1 MARRTSGLIGGLLF
15 SAVAVVFAFVVL
27 GNGRTIGSD
36 HLDGSD
42 GGRVILD
49 TSPEDSA
56 SVGDGT
62 TIAGSDGALV
72 VELDRDGTETGTATG
87 DDASVGSFS
96 TADGPVRAAFLYPW
110 FPEAW
115 RQGGVEPFTNFSPSL
130 GRYSSSEPELIS
142 RQISLAAEAHIDA
155 FISSWW
161 GQGHHT
167 DQALPALLDT
177 TLRADSP
184 NPSMKWTVYYEP
196 EGKGDPSVSELV
208 ADLEYLSRSY
218 FDHPAYLHVDGR
230 PVVFVWAE
238 SADGAGM
245 VRRWAEAK
253 QRLDDDL
260 FVVLKVFSGF
270 EDYADQA
277 DSWHQYGP
285 AKAYSDHLPY
295 SATVS
300 PGFWLVGESPRL
312 DRDLARFRNDV
323 AGMNASGAFWQ
334 LVTTWNE
341 WGEGTAIEP
350 ADEFGRAYI
359 DVLAAN
365 PTGRSSAVPPG
376 SVADEPDPATNRPP
390 PTGGSVRFTAGG
402 DHGANSSSDASFSA
416 IADLNPRFHL
426 ALGDLSYSDTDSEA
440 EWCDYVKGHLG
451 NTPVQLVVGNHE
463 DDDRPDGYIGEFV
476 KCLPDRMN
484 STGTYGAE
492 YYFDVDGLVRVIMIG
507 AGNDVAGVDY
517 DYDRG
522 TSHHQ
527 WLASAI
533 DDARS
538 RGIPWVV
545 VGVHKVCITAGEKP
559 CEIGTDVIDL
569 LIEKKVDLVMHG
581 HEHNYQ
587 RSKQMSC
594 IEVDRYRAECVADD
608 GSDGVYRQGAGL
620 VWAVAGNFGGSGA
633 YEIDRGDPEF
643 GYLAESLGG
652 NDANWG
658 RGFLRIDAT
667 SGRLD
672 VRFVGSTTSY
682 SDSFSIQR

>member
-1 MARRTSGLIGGLLF
+1 MARRYRQIGALLGL
-15 SAVAVVFAFVVL
+15 AAVVIAAFVVL
-27 GNGRTIGSD
+27 GNGRTIGTD
-36 HLDGSD
+36 DLADVNRDQVALDG
-42 GGRVILD
+42 
-49 TSPEDSA
+49 SPEDSA
-56 SVGDGT
+56 TAVVDSAD
-62 TIAGSDGALV
+62 SALV
-72 VELDRDGTETGTATG
+72 VELDGNESENPDKTGEESTA
-87 DDASVGSFS
+87 GSFS
-96 TADGPVRAAFLYPW
+96 TANGPIRAAFLYPW
-110 FPEAW
+110 FPNAW
-115 RQGGVEPFTNFSPSL
+115 SQGGVEPFTNFSPSF
-130 GRYSSSEPELIS
+130 GRYSSSDAALIS
-142 RQISLAAEAHIDA
+142 RQLSLATEAHIDA

-161 GQGHHT
+161 GRGHHT
-167 DQALPALLDT
+167 DRALSALLDT
-177 TLRADSP
+177 TAAEDSP
-184 NPSMKWTVYYEP
+184 NPSMKWGLYYEP
-196 EGKGDPSVSELV
+196 EGNSDPSVSELV
-208 ADLEYLSRSY
+208 ADLEYLAGSY

-245 VRRWAEAK
+245 VQRWAEAK
-253 QRLDDDL
+253 QRLDEDL

-312 DRDLARFRNDV
+312 DRDLARFRDDV
-323 AGMNASGAFWQ
+323 ARMNASGAFWQ

-350 ADEFGRAYI
+350 SDEFGRAYI

-365 PTGRSSAVPPG
+365 PTTRDDAVATG
-376 SVADEPDPATNRPP
+376 GADEPDSAAGENVGP
-390 PTGGSVRFTAGG
+390 GSSTPVRFTAGG
-402 DHGANSSSDASFSA
+402 DHGANSNSDASFSA
-416 IADLNPRFHL
+416 IAALNPRFHL
-426 ALGDLSYSDTDSEA
+426 ALGDLKYDDTETEA
-440 EWCDYVKGHLG
+440 EWCDFVKGHLG

-517 DYDRG
+517 DYDQG
-522 TSHHQ
+522 TSHYR

-533 DDARS
+533 DEAGA

-545 VGVHKVCITAGEKP
+545 VGVHKVCITAGKKP

-587 RSKQMSC
+587 RSKQVSC
-594 IEVDRYRAECVADD
+594 VEVDRYRPECVVDD
-608 GSDGVYRQGAGL
+608 GSDGVYQQGAGL

-633 YEIDRGDPEF
+633 YEINRSDPEYD
-643 GYLAESLGG
+643 YLAESLGG
-652 NDANWG
+652 NDADWG
-658 RGFLRIDAT
+658 RGFLAVSASTDSLTVDFVGT
-667 SGRLD
+667 STSYQD
-672 VRFVGSTTSY
+672 RFV
-682 SDSFSIQR
+682 IAR